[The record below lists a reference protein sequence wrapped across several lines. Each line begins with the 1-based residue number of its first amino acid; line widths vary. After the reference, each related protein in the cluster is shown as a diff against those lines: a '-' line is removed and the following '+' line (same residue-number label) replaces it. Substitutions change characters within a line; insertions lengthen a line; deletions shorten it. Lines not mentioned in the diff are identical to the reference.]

1 MQYLVYIYTKV
12 IFVHLKPSLLDPSL
26 RLSDLAWALGICI
39 PNKVLSDADA
49 DGSEHPENPT
59 PVTLGRSEL
68 VMCPLNCKLYPL
80 VILNQNNSFDCPS
93 SNCFHVQFL
102 ACHVP

>member
-12 IFVHLKPSLLDPSL
+12 IFVHLKPSLLGPSL

-49 DGSEHPENPT
+49 DGSEHPENHCLT
-59 PVTLGRSEL
+59 PFKNSCHFRKKRTSYVPLELQTL
-68 VMCPLNCKLYPL
+68 
-80 VILNQNNSFDCPS
+80 S
-93 SNCFHVQFL
+93 SCNFESKQFI
-102 ACHVP
+102 